1 MDSIIEFILAALPF
15 ILIGLSIGIA
25 RVNKSK
31 NNTSYIVLAMGF
43 GIAIGSAIGYLSIG
57 KSLGMLLGEI
67 ISLKSTN

>member
-15 ILIGLSIGIA
+15 ILIGLSIAIA
-25 RVNKSK
+25 CANKSK

-57 KSLGMLLGEI
+57 MSLGMLLGEI